1 MKPLQ
6 GLTKSQA
13 PRLACSCAK
22 GRGGNAHPNKWFSYS
37 GDLRVVHSILSS
49 ISKSSKGHGKTMP
62 HARGPNIILNN
73 YQSACGLPFIL
84 SSAGPPPPS
93 TWVPQA
99 LLHPDHRAET
109 WPDTQPRHSASS
121 EHESYIPREKRHPAN
136 STLHTSMGSH
146 KAGPHSDKHREDSW
160 DWNPL

>member
-1 MKPLQ
+1 
-6 GLTKSQA
+6 
-13 PRLACSCAK
+13 
-22 GRGGNAHPNKWFSYS
+22 
-37 GDLRVVHSILSS
+37 
-49 ISKSSKGHGKTMP
+49 MP

-109 WPDTQPRHSASS
+109 WPDTWPRHSASS
-121 EHESYIPREKRHPAN
+121 EHESYIPRGKRHPAN

-160 DWNPL
+160 DWNPLCACRALLWEHGVQMESHTNLLPPNAELGEESQQTPPQSAHLMLHTNTN